1 MLYVFTVVNVGVI
14 VDGGDDDHRLFAA
27 ADIRLSTCFPSLN
40 MYIAPLS
47 NKITNKR

>member
-1 MLYVFTVVNVGVI
+1 MLYIFNVVNGGVI
-14 VDGGDDDHRLFAA
+14 LDGGGDGHRLFAA
-27 ADIRLSTCFPSLN
+27 AVIRLSTRFPLFN